1 MQFRALISQ
10 LFKEP
15 TDNLFIQFFRYCFVG
30 GLAFLVDYGLLYL
43 LSDKFG
49 LHYLVSASIAF
60 IAGLVVNYVISTYWV
75 FSESKY
81 QNKRKEFA
89 IFAIIGIIGLGLT
102 EALMWLFTEPVGL
115 HYMLSKLITAALV
128 LLWNFLA
135 RKIIL
140 FTK

>member
-1 MQFRALISQ
+1 MRFRTSISA
-10 LFKEP
+10 LFKEK

-30 GLAFLVDYGLLYL
+30 GLAFLVDYGLLFL
-43 LSDKFG
+43 LSDKVG
-49 LHYLVSASIAF
+49 LHYLLSASIAF
-60 IAGLVVNYVISTYWV
+60 IAGLVVNYVISTFWV

-81 QNKRKEFA
+81 SDKRKEFA

-102 EALMWLFTEPVGL
+102 EGLMWFFTDLVGL
-115 HYMLSKLITAALV
+115 HYMLSKLVTAALV
-128 LLWNFLA
+128 LLWNFIA